1 MNEVASQL
9 FEAYEEYSKTVRT
22 WLVAYGIGAPVL
34 FLTNEAL
41 ARTLW
46 KSGQAPRVAFFF
58 LAGVVLQVGLAMLNK
73 NVMWMCYYAEENDKF
88 KAKKAVHFADWLSR
102 QYWIDVVVDF
112 GTLTLFASATWRAF
126 EILTSVKP

>member
-1 MNEVASQL
+1 MAMNDTASQL
-9 FEAYEEYSKTVRT
+9 FRGYEEYSKTVRT

-34 FLTNEAL
+34 FLTNETL

-73 NVMWMCYYAEENDKF
+73 NVMWMCYYAEESQKF
-88 KAKKAVHFADWLSR
+88 KAKRAVRFADWLS
-102 QYWIDVVVDF
+102 
-112 GTLTLFASATWRAF
+112 
-126 EILTSVKP
+126 